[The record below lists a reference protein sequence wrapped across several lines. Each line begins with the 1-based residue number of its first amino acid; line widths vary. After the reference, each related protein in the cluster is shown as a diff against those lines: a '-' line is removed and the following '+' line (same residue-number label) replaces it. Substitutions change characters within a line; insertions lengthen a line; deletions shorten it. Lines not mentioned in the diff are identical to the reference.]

1 MLEDTCGINKIG
13 KQGACSIHGGTEQ
26 LLGVMEGAVKRT
38 CINVFIRAWC
48 IGKCSNLIDLGCVD
62 PSVGID
68 CLPDGKQSIHIPVSV
83 TFLVFQRR
91 GRFIGWEGEKKR
103 KKWPYA

>member
-1 MLEDTCGINKIG
+1 M
-13 KQGACSIHGGTEQ
+13 
-26 LLGVMEGAVKRT
+26 KRT

-68 CLPDGKQSIHIPVSV
+68 CLPDSKQSIHIPVRV

-91 GRFIGWEGEKKR
+91 GRFNGLGGGER
-103 KKWPYA
+103 KEKNGLTHDAARKSDRKPNKG